1 MGVRPSPAPRA
12 CRHRQRGTATAE
24 FAVITPLLFLV
35 LFGTLEFS
43 RMIVSRQMLAY
54 SVIEGA
60 RTASI
65 LGYTLDTDV
74 TAQVTAAAPLLTLST
89 ITITDLRTLNTG
101 PTAMSDRQPGD
112 TVQVSTT
119 YQFVPVINIGGLGT
133 KTWTETQQAVVQ

>member
-1 MGVRPSPAPRA
+1 
-12 CRHRQRGTATAE
+12 
-24 FAVITPLLFLV
+24 VITPLLFLV

-74 TAQVTAAAPLLTLST
+74 TAQVTAAAPLLTLGT
-89 ITITDLRTLNTG
+89 ITITNLRTANTG
-101 PTAMSDRQPGD
+101 LTAMNDRLSGD
-112 TVQVSTT
+112 TMQVTTT
-119 YQFVPVINIGGLGT
+119 YQFVPVITIGGLGT
-133 KTWTETQQAVVQ
+133 KTWTETQEAVVQ